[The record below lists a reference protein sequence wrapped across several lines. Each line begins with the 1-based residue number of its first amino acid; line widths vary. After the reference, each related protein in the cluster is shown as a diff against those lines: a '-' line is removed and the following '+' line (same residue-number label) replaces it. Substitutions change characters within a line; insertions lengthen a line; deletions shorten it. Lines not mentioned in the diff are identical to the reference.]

1 MKHTLNIPI
10 LGFAA
15 YSGTGKTTLLEAL
28 IPKLTKAGL
37 RIGMLKHAHHNFD
50 VDQPGKDSHRLRKA
64 GASQMLIS
72 SRNRFALMTETPESE
87 SEFDY
92 LLTRF
97 DEDKLDVVL
106 VEGCKNIAFPKIEL
120 HREEVGKPWLHPN
133 DENIIAIAS
142 DSGELDSELPQM
154 NINDLEAIAQ
164 FVIQYVQEA
173 KAPKSKEKEAA
184 CCDTLSPAFLSVV
197 QGQEKILSLVN
208 TVSETEACKI
218 EDAYGRVLADHVVS
232 PVNVPQYTNSAM
244 DGYAIRGDD
253 VERESYQVVAK
264 VMAGHAYDK
273 PLEVGQA
280 VKIMTGAPT
289 PINGDTVVMREQ
301 ASKDGD
307 TVTFNGA
314 SIKTGQNVRQ
324 AGEDLAIGNDVFTAG
339 TRLASPEMGMI
350 ASLGFGE
357 ANVFRK
363 LKVAVFSTGD
373 EVQAPGTE
381 QKANSIYDSN
391 RFTIMGMLEKLGC
404 EILDFGILEDNEQLM
419 IEALENASAQADVVM
434 TSGGV
439 SVGDADYI
447 KLALDKLGQIDFW
460 RINMRP
466 GRPLAFGQIND
477 KPFFGLPG
485 NPVAVMVS
493 FINFVEPALRKM
505 QGEQG
510 WKPLKVSAIATENL
524 RSRQG
529 RTEFSRGIY
538 ELDETGR
545 LTVRTTGKQGSGILR
560 SMSEA
565 NCLIEISPA
574 VDTVKAGESV
584 TIIPLQAESRPIQNS
599 KVSMSGLFI
608 DYRKIFQ
615 RDSYGSHHSL
625 HLQRPRQRTDVLVPA
640 TPQHSRS
647 SCRSRRYR
655 YH

>member
-28 IPKLTKAGL
+28 LPKLTDAGL

-208 TVSETEACKI
+208 TVAETEACKI

-253 VERESYQVVAK
+253 VERESYQVVAE
-264 VMAGHAYDK
+264 VMAGHAYDQ

-301 ASKDGD
+301 ASQDGD
-307 TVTFNGA
+307 TVTFDGA

-324 AGEDLAIGNDVFTAG
+324 AGEDLAIGSDVFTAG

-404 EILDFGILEDNEQLM
+404 EILDFGILEDDEQLM
-419 IEALENASAQADVVM
+419 IDALENASSQADVVM

-584 TIIPLQAESRPIQNS
+584 TIIPLQGRI
-599 KVSMSGLFI
+599 
-608 DYRKIFQ
+608 
-615 RDSYGSHHSL
+615 
-625 HLQRPRQRTDVLVPA
+625 
-640 TPQHSRS
+640 
-647 SCRSRRYR
+647 
-655 YH
+655 

>member
-28 IPKLTKAGL
+28 LPKLAEAGL

-50 VDQPGKDSHRLRKA
+50 VDKPGKDSYRLRKA
-64 GASQMLIS
+64 GASQMLIA
-72 SRNRFALMTETPESE
+72 SRNRFALMTETPEAE
-87 SEFDY
+87 AEFEY

-120 HREEVGKPWLHPN
+120 HREEVGKPWLYPH

-142 DSGELDSELPQM
+142 DTAELDSELPQM
-154 NINDLEAIAQ
+154 NINDLDAIAQ
-164 FVIQYVQEA
+164 FVLQYVQDA
-173 KAPKSKEKEAA
+173 KAPKSKEKDAA

-208 TVSETEACKI
+208 TVSEIEACKI
-218 EDAYGRVLADHVVS
+218 ENAYGRVLAEDIIS

-244 DGYAIRGDD
+244 DGYAIRSDD
-253 VERESYQVVAK
+253 VDRSSYQIVAE
-264 VMAGHAYDK
+264 VMAGHAYDQ

-289 PINGDTVVMREQ
+289 PRNGDTVVMREQ
-301 ASKDGD
+301 ASQEGD
-307 TVTFNGA
+307 KVTFNGA
-314 SIKTGQNVRQ
+314 HIKAGQNVRQ
-324 AGEDLAIGNDVFTAG
+324 AGEDLAIGSDVFTAG

-466 GRPLAFGQIND
+466 GRPLAFGQINN

-510 WKPLKVSAIATENL
+510 WKPLKVNAIATENL

-538 ELDETGR
+538 ELDDTGR

-574 VDTVKAGESV
+574 IDTVKAGESV
-584 TIIPLQAESRPIQNS
+584 TIIPLQGRI
-599 KVSMSGLFI
+599 
-608 DYRKIFQ
+608 
-615 RDSYGSHHSL
+615 
-625 HLQRPRQRTDVLVPA
+625 
-640 TPQHSRS
+640 
-647 SCRSRRYR
+647 
-655 YH
+655 

>member
-28 IPKLTKAGL
+28 LPKLTEAGL

-50 VDQPGKDSHRLRKA
+50 VDKPGKDSYRLRKA
-64 GASQMLIS
+64 GASQMLIA
-72 SRNRFALMTETPESE
+72 SRNRFALMTETPEAE
-87 SEFDY
+87 AEFEY

-120 HREEVGKPWLHPN
+120 HREEVGKPWLYPH

-142 DSGELDSELPQM
+142 DSAELDSELPQM
-154 NINDLEAIAQ
+154 NINDLDAIAQ
-164 FVIQYVQEA
+164 FVLQYVQDA
-173 KAPKSKEKEAA
+173 KAPKSKEKDAA

-208 TVSETEACKI
+208 TVSEIEACKI
-218 EDAYGRVLADHVVS
+218 ENAYGRVLAEHIIS

-244 DGYAIRGDD
+244 DGYAIRSDD
-253 VERESYQVVAK
+253 IERDSYQVVAE
-264 VMAGHAYDK
+264 VMAGHAYDQ

-289 PINGDTVVMREQ
+289 PLNGDTVVMREQ
-301 ASKDGD
+301 VSQEGD
-307 TVTFNGA
+307 KVTFNGA
-314 SIKTGQNVRQ
+314 NIKAGQNVRQ
-324 AGEDLAIGNDVFTAG
+324 AGEDLAIGSDVFTAG

-447 KLALDKLGQIDFW
+447 KLALNKLGQIDFW

-466 GRPLAFGQIND
+466 GRPLAFGQINN

-510 WKPLKVSAIATENL
+510 WKPLKVNAIATENL

-538 ELDETGR
+538 ELDNTGR

-574 VDTVKAGESV
+574 IDTVKAGESV
-584 TIIPLQAESRPIQNS
+584 TIIPLQGRI
-599 KVSMSGLFI
+599 
-608 DYRKIFQ
+608 
-615 RDSYGSHHSL
+615 
-625 HLQRPRQRTDVLVPA
+625 
-640 TPQHSRS
+640 
-647 SCRSRRYR
+647 
-655 YH
+655 

>member
-28 IPKLTKAGL
+28 LPKLTEAGL

-50 VDQPGKDSHRLRKA
+50 VDKPGKDSYRLRKA
-64 GASQMLIS
+64 GASQMLIA
-72 SRNRFALMTETPESE
+72 SRNRFALMTETPEAE
-87 SEFDY
+87 AEFEF

-97 DEDKLDVVL
+97 DEDMLDVVL

-120 HREEVGKPWLHPN
+120 HREEVGKPWLYPN

-142 DSGELDSELPQM
+142 DTAELDSELPQM
-154 NINDLEAIAQ
+154 NINDLDAIAQ
-164 FVIQYVQEA
+164 FVLQYVQEE
-173 KAPKSKEKEAA
+173 KAPKSQEKDAA

-208 TVSETEACKI
+208 TVSEIEACKI
-218 EDAYGRVLADHVVS
+218 ENAYGRVLAEHIVS

-244 DGYAIRGDD
+244 DGYAIRSDD
-253 VERESYQVVAK
+253 VDRDSYQVVAE
-264 VMAGHAYDK
+264 VMAGHAYDQ

-289 PINGDTVVMREQ
+289 PRNGDTVVMREQ
-301 ASKDGD
+301 ATQEGD
-307 TVTFNGA
+307 KVTFNGA
-314 SIKTGQNVRQ
+314 NIKAGQNVRQ
-324 AGEDLAIGNDVFTAG
+324 AGEDLAIGSDVFTAG
-339 TRLASPEMGMI
+339 TRLASPEMGMV

-466 GRPLAFGQIND
+466 GRPLAFGQINN

-510 WKPLKVSAIATENL
+510 WKPLKVNAIATENL

-529 RTEFSRGIY
+529 RTEFSRGVY
-538 ELDETGR
+538 ELDATGR

-574 VDTVKAGESV
+574 IDTVKAGESV
-584 TIIPLQAESRPIQNS
+584 TIIPLQGRI
-599 KVSMSGLFI
+599 
-608 DYRKIFQ
+608 
-615 RDSYGSHHSL
+615 
-625 HLQRPRQRTDVLVPA
+625 
-640 TPQHSRS
+640 
-647 SCRSRRYR
+647 
-655 YH
+655 

>member
-28 IPKLTKAGL
+28 LPKLTEAGL

-50 VDQPGKDSHRLRKA
+50 VDKPGKDSYRLRKA
-64 GASQMLIS
+64 GASQMLIA
-72 SRNRFALMTETPESE
+72 SRNRFALMTETPEAE
-87 SEFDY
+87 AEFEY

-120 HREEVGKPWLHPN
+120 HREEVGKPWLYPH
-133 DENIIAIAS
+133 DDNIIAIAS
-142 DSGELDSELPQM
+142 DSAELDSELPQM
-154 NINDLEAIAQ
+154 NINDLDAIAQ
-164 FVIQYVQEA
+164 FVLQYVQDA
-173 KAPKSKEKEAA
+173 KAPKPKEKDAA

-208 TVSETEACKI
+208 TVSEIEACKI
-218 EDAYGRVLADHVVS
+218 ENAYGRVLAEHIIS

-244 DGYAIRGDD
+244 DGYAIRSDD
-253 VERESYQVVAK
+253 VDRDSYQVVAE
-264 VMAGHAYDK
+264 VMAGHAYDQ

-289 PINGDTVVMREQ
+289 PRNGDTVVMREQ
-301 ASKDGD
+301 AIQEGD
-307 TVTFNGA
+307 KVTFNGA
-314 SIKTGQNVRQ
+314 NIKAGQNVRQ
-324 AGEDLAIGNDVFTAG
+324 AGEDLAIGSDVFTAG

-466 GRPLAFGQIND
+466 GRPLAFGQINN

-510 WKPLKVSAIATENL
+510 WKPLKVNAIATENL

-538 ELDETGR
+538 ELDDTGR

-574 VDTVKAGESV
+574 IDTVKAGESV
-584 TIIPLQAESRPIQNS
+584 TIIPLQGRI
-599 KVSMSGLFI
+599 
-608 DYRKIFQ
+608 
-615 RDSYGSHHSL
+615 
-625 HLQRPRQRTDVLVPA
+625 
-640 TPQHSRS
+640 
-647 SCRSRRYR
+647 
-655 YH
+655 

>member
-28 IPKLTKAGL
+28 LPKLTEAGL

-50 VDQPGKDSHRLRKA
+50 VDKPGKDSYRLRKA
-64 GASQMLIS
+64 GASQMLIA
-72 SRNRFALMTETPESE
+72 SRNRFALMTETPEAE
-87 SEFDY
+87 AEFEY

-120 HREEVGKPWLHPN
+120 HREEVGKPWLYPH

-142 DSGELDSELPQM
+142 DSAELDSELPQM
-154 NINDLEAIAQ
+154 NINDLDAIAQ
-164 FVIQYVQEA
+164 FVLQYVQDA
-173 KAPKSKEKEAA
+173 KAPKSKEKDAA

-208 TVSETEACKI
+208 TVSKIEACKI
-218 EDAYGRVLADHVVS
+218 ENAYGRVLAEDIIS

-244 DGYAIRGDD
+244 DGYAIRSDD
-253 VERESYQVVAK
+253 VDRSSYQIVAE
-264 VMAGHAYDK
+264 VMAGHAYDQ

-289 PINGDTVVMREQ
+289 PRNGDTVVMREQ
-301 ASKDGD
+301 ASQEGD
-307 TVTFNGA
+307 KVTFNGA
-314 SIKTGQNVRQ
+314 HIKAGQNVRQ
-324 AGEDLAIGNDVFTAG
+324 AGEDLAIGSDVFTAG

-466 GRPLAFGQIND
+466 GRPLAFGQINN

-510 WKPLKVSAIATENL
+510 WKPLKVNAIATENL

-538 ELDETGR
+538 ELDDTGR

-574 VDTVKAGESV
+574 IDTVKAGESV
-584 TIIPLQAESRPIQNS
+584 TIIPLQGRI
-599 KVSMSGLFI
+599 
-608 DYRKIFQ
+608 
-615 RDSYGSHHSL
+615 
-625 HLQRPRQRTDVLVPA
+625 
-640 TPQHSRS
+640 
-647 SCRSRRYR
+647 
-655 YH
+655 

>member
-1 MKHTLNIPI
+1 MNFQLPIPI

-28 IPKLTKAGL
+28 LPKLTEAGL

-50 VDQPGKDSHRLRKA
+50 VDKEGKDSYRLRKA

-72 SRNRFALMTETPESE
+72 SRNRFALMTETPEAE
-87 SEFDY
+87 SEFEY

-97 DEDKLDVVL
+97 DTDKLDVIL

-120 HREEVGKPWLHPN
+120 HREVVGKPWLYPS
-133 DENIIAIAS
+133 DDNIVAIAA
-142 DSGELDSELPQM
+142 DTEVTDSELPQM
-154 NINDLEAIAQ
+154 NINDLDAISA
-164 FVIQYVQEA
+164 FVVDYVNRQANPVET
-173 KAPKSKEKEAA
+173 KPEGA
-184 CCDTLSPAFLSVV
+184 CCDTLSPAFLSVT
-197 QGQEKILSLVN
+197 QGQEKILSMVN
-208 TVSETEACKI
+208 CVEGTEACAMF
-218 EDAYGRVLADHVVS
+218 DASCRVLSDDVIS

-244 DGYAIRGDD
+244 DGYAIRGEDIGLA
-253 VERESYQVVAK
+253 EYQVVGE
-264 VMAGHAYDK
+264 VMAGYAHNA
-273 PLEVGQA
+273 PLLAGQA

-289 PINGDTVVMREQ
+289 PVGADTVIMREQ
-301 ASKDGD
+301 SSQQGD
-307 TVTFNGA
+307 IVKFNA
-314 SIKTGQNVRQ
+314 DIKVGQNVRQ
-324 AGEDLAIGNDVFTAG
+324 AGEDLAMGAAVFSQG
-339 TRLASPEMGMI
+339 QRLASPEMGML

-357 ANVFRK
+357 CTVFRT

-381 QKANSIYDSN
+381 QKENSIYDSN
-391 RFTIMGMLEKLGC
+391 RFTIIGMLKALGC
-404 EILDFGILEDNEQLM
+404 EILDYGIIGDNEDLM
-419 IEALENASAQADVVM
+419 IQALEEASQNADVVM

-466 GRPLAFGQIND
+466 GRPLAFGQINN

-505 QGEQG
+505 QGEVDWQ
-510 WKPLKVSAIATENL
+510 PLKVNAVATENL

-529 RTEFSRGIY
+529 RTEFSRGVY
-538 ELDETGR
+538 ELDSRGQ

-574 VDTVKAGESV
+574 VDTVKVGESV
-584 TIIPLQAESRPIQNS
+584 TIIPLQGRI
-599 KVSMSGLFI
+599 
-608 DYRKIFQ
+608 
-615 RDSYGSHHSL
+615 
-625 HLQRPRQRTDVLVPA
+625 
-640 TPQHSRS
+640 
-647 SCRSRRYR
+647 
-655 YH
+655 

>member
-28 IPKLTKAGL
+28 LPKLTEAGL

-50 VDQPGKDSHRLRKA
+50 VDKPGKDSYRLRKA
-64 GASQMLIS
+64 GASQMLIA
-72 SRNRFALMTETPESE
+72 SRNRFALMTETPEAE
-87 SEFDY
+87 AEFEY

-97 DEDKLDVVL
+97 DEDMLDVVL

-120 HREEVGKPWLHPN
+120 HREEVGKPWLYPN

-142 DSGELDSELPQM
+142 DGGELDSELPQM

-173 KAPKSKEKEAA
+173 KAPKNKEKEAA

-208 TVSETEACKI
+208 AVSEIEACRI
-218 EDAYGRVLADHVVS
+218 ENAYGRVLAEHIVS

-244 DGYAIRGDD
+244 DGYAIRSDD
-253 VERESYQVVAK
+253 VDRDSYQVVAE
-264 VMAGHAYDK
+264 VMAGHAYDQ

-289 PINGDTVVMREQ
+289 PRNGDTVVMREQ
-301 ASKDGD
+301 AIQEGD
-307 TVTFNGA
+307 RVTFNGA
-314 SIKTGQNVRQ
+314 NIKAGQNVRQ
-324 AGEDLAIGNDVFTAG
+324 AGEDLAIGSDVFTAG

-466 GRPLAFGQIND
+466 GRPLAFGQINN

-510 WKPLKVSAIATENL
+510 WKPLKVNAIATENL

-538 ELDETGR
+538 ELDNTGR

-574 VDTVKAGESV
+574 IDTVKAGESV
-584 TIIPLQAESRPIQNS
+584 TIIPLQGRI
-599 KVSMSGLFI
+599 
-608 DYRKIFQ
+608 
-615 RDSYGSHHSL
+615 
-625 HLQRPRQRTDVLVPA
+625 
-640 TPQHSRS
+640 
-647 SCRSRRYR
+647 
-655 YH
+655 

>member
-10 LGFAA
+10 IGFAA

-28 IPKLTKAGL
+28 LPKLTEAGL

-50 VDQPGKDSHRLRKA
+50 VDKPGKDSYRLRKA
-64 GASQMLIS
+64 GASQMLIA
-72 SRNRFALMTETPESE
+72 SRNRFALMTETPEAE
-87 SEFDY
+87 AEFEY

-120 HREEVGKPWLHPN
+120 HREEVGKPWLYPH

-142 DSGELDSELPQM
+142 DTAELDSELPQM
-154 NINDLEAIAQ
+154 NINDLDAIAQ
-164 FVIQYVQEA
+164 FVLQYVQEA
-173 KAPKSKEKEAA
+173 KAPKSKEKDAA

-208 TVSETEACKI
+208 TVSEIEACKI
-218 EDAYGRVLADHVVS
+218 ENAYGRVLAEDIIS

-244 DGYAIRGDD
+244 DGYAIRSDD
-253 VERESYQVVAK
+253 VDRDSYQVVAE
-264 VMAGHAYDK
+264 VMAGHAYDQ

-289 PINGDTVVMREQ
+289 PLNGDTVVMREQ
-301 ASKDGD
+301 ASQEGD
-307 TVTFNGA
+307 KVTFNGA
-314 SIKTGQNVRQ
+314 HIKAGQNVRQ
-324 AGEDLAIGNDVFTAG
+324 AGEDLAIGSDVFTAG

-419 IEALENASAQADVVM
+419 IEALENVSAQADVVM

-466 GRPLAFGQIND
+466 GRPLAFGQVNN

-510 WKPLKVSAIATENL
+510 WKPLKVNAIATENL

-538 ELDETGR
+538 ELDDTGR
-545 LTVRTTGKQGSGILR
+545 LAVRTTGKQGSGILR

-574 VDTVKAGESV
+574 IDTVKAGESV
-584 TIIPLQAESRPIQNS
+584 TIIPLQGRI
-599 KVSMSGLFI
+599 
-608 DYRKIFQ
+608 
-615 RDSYGSHHSL
+615 
-625 HLQRPRQRTDVLVPA
+625 
-640 TPQHSRS
+640 
-647 SCRSRRYR
+647 
-655 YH
+655 

>member
-28 IPKLTKAGL
+28 LPKLTEAGL

-50 VDQPGKDSHRLRKA
+50 VDKPGKDSYRLRKA
-64 GASQMLIS
+64 GASQMLIA
-72 SRNRFALMTETPESE
+72 SRNRFALMTETPEAE
-87 SEFDY
+87 AEFEY

-120 HREEVGKPWLHPN
+120 HREEVGKPWLYPH
-133 DENIIAIAS
+133 DDNIIAIAS
-142 DSGELDSELPQM
+142 DSAELDSELPQM
-154 NINDLEAIAQ
+154 NINDLDAIAQ
-164 FVIQYVQEA
+164 FVLQYVQDA
-173 KAPKSKEKEAA
+173 KAPKSKEKDAA

-208 TVSETEACKI
+208 TVSEIEACKI
-218 EDAYGRVLADHVVS
+218 ENAYGRVLAEDIIS

-244 DGYAIRGDD
+244 DGYAIRSDD
-253 VERESYQVVAK
+253 VDRDSYQVVAE
-264 VMAGHAYDK
+264 VMAGHAYDQ
-273 PLEVGQA
+273 PLQVGQA

-289 PINGDTVVMREQ
+289 PLNGDTVVMREQ
-301 ASKDGD
+301 ASQEGD
-307 TVTFNGA
+307 KVTFNGA
-314 SIKTGQNVRQ
+314 HIKAGQNVRQ
-324 AGEDLAIGNDVFTAG
+324 AGEDLAIGSDVFTAG

-466 GRPLAFGQIND
+466 GRPLAFGQINN

-510 WKPLKVSAIATENL
+510 WKPLKVNAIATENL

-538 ELDETGR
+538 ELDDTGR

-574 VDTVKAGESV
+574 IDTVKAGESV
-584 TIIPLQAESRPIQNS
+584 TIIPLQGRI
-599 KVSMSGLFI
+599 
-608 DYRKIFQ
+608 
-615 RDSYGSHHSL
+615 
-625 HLQRPRQRTDVLVPA
+625 
-640 TPQHSRS
+640 
-647 SCRSRRYR
+647 
-655 YH
+655 

>member
-28 IPKLTKAGL
+28 LPKLTEAGL

-142 DSGELDSELPQM
+142 DSGELDSDLPQM

-164 FVIQYVQEA
+164 FVIHYVQEA

-208 TVSETEACKI
+208 TVAETEACKI

-253 VERESYQVVAK
+253 IERDSYQVVAE
-264 VMAGHAYDK
+264 VMAGHAYDQ

-301 ASKDGD
+301 ASQDGD

-314 SIKTGQNVRQ
+314 SIKTSQNVRQ
-324 AGEDLAIGNDVFTAG
+324 AGEDLAIGSDVFTAG

-574 VDTVKAGESV
+574 VDTVKTGESV
-584 TIIPLQAESRPIQNS
+584 TIIPLQGRI
-599 KVSMSGLFI
+599 
-608 DYRKIFQ
+608 
-615 RDSYGSHHSL
+615 
-625 HLQRPRQRTDVLVPA
+625 
-640 TPQHSRS
+640 
-647 SCRSRRYR
+647 
-655 YH
+655 

>member
-28 IPKLTKAGL
+28 LPKLTEAGL

-50 VDQPGKDSHRLRKA
+50 VDKPGKDSYRLRKA
-64 GASQMLIS
+64 GASQMLIA
-72 SRNRFALMTETPESE
+72 SRNRFALMTETPEAE
-87 SEFDY
+87 AEFEY

-120 HREEVGKPWLHPN
+120 HREEVGKPWLYPH
-133 DENIIAIAS
+133 DDNIIAIAS
-142 DSGELDSELPQM
+142 DTAELDSELPQM
-154 NINDLEAIAQ
+154 NINDLDAIAQ
-164 FVIQYVQEA
+164 FVLQYVQDA
-173 KAPKSKEKEAA
+173 KAPKSKEKDAA

-208 TVSETEACKI
+208 TVSEIEACKI
-218 EDAYGRVLADHVVS
+218 ENAYGRVLAEHIIS

-244 DGYAIRGDD
+244 DGYAIRSDEVD
-253 VERESYQVVAK
+253 RDSYQVVAE
-264 VMAGHAYDK
+264 VMAGHAYDQ

-289 PINGDTVVMREQ
+289 PLNGDTVVMREQ
-301 ASKDGD
+301 ASQEGD
-307 TVTFNGA
+307 KVTFNG
-314 SIKTGQNVRQ
+314 SNIKAGQNVRQ
-324 AGEDLAIGNDVFTAG
+324 AGEDLTIGSDVFTAG

-466 GRPLAFGQIND
+466 GRPLAFGQINN

-510 WKPLKVSAIATENL
+510 WKPLKVNAIATENL

-538 ELDETGR
+538 ELDNTGR

-574 VDTVKAGESV
+574 IDTVKAGESV
-584 TIIPLQAESRPIQNS
+584 TIIPLQGRI
-599 KVSMSGLFI
+599 
-608 DYRKIFQ
+608 
-615 RDSYGSHHSL
+615 
-625 HLQRPRQRTDVLVPA
+625 
-640 TPQHSRS
+640 
-647 SCRSRRYR
+647 
-655 YH
+655 

>member
-28 IPKLTKAGL
+28 LPKLTEAGL

-50 VDQPGKDSHRLRKA
+50 VDKPGKDSYRLRKA
-64 GASQMLIS
+64 GASQMLIA
-72 SRNRFALMTETPESE
+72 SRNRFALMTETPEAE
-87 SEFDY
+87 AEFEY

-120 HREEVGKPWLHPN
+120 HREEVGKPWLYPH
-133 DENIIAIAS
+133 DDNIIAIAS
-142 DSGELDSELPQM
+142 DTAELDSELPQM
-154 NINDLEAIAQ
+154 NINDLDAIAQ
-164 FVIQYVQEA
+164 FVLQYVQDA
-173 KAPKSKEKEAA
+173 KAPKSKEKDAA

-208 TVSETEACKI
+208 TVSGIEACKI
-218 EDAYGRVLADHVVS
+218 ENAYGRVLAEHIIS

-244 DGYAIRGDD
+244 DGYAIRSDD
-253 VERESYQVVAK
+253 VDRDSYQVVAE
-264 VMAGHAYDK
+264 VMAGHAYDQ

-289 PINGDTVVMREQ
+289 PRNGDTVVMREQ
-301 ASKDGD
+301 ASQEGD
-307 TVTFNGA
+307 KVTFDGA
-314 SIKTGQNVRQ
+314 NIKAGQNVRQ
-324 AGEDLAIGNDVFTAG
+324 AGEDLAIGSDVFTAG

-373 EVQAPGTE
+373 EVQTPGTE

-466 GRPLAFGQIND
+466 GRPLAFGQINN

-510 WKPLKVSAIATENL
+510 WKPLKVNAIATENL

-538 ELDETGR
+538 ELDDTGR

-574 VDTVKAGESV
+574 IDTVKAGESV
-584 TIIPLQAESRPIQNS
+584 TIIPLQGRI
-599 KVSMSGLFI
+599 
-608 DYRKIFQ
+608 
-615 RDSYGSHHSL
+615 
-625 HLQRPRQRTDVLVPA
+625 
-640 TPQHSRS
+640 
-647 SCRSRRYR
+647 
-655 YH
+655 

>member
-28 IPKLTKAGL
+28 LPKLTEAGL

-50 VDQPGKDSHRLRKA
+50 VDKPGKDSYRLRKA
-64 GASQMLIS
+64 GASQMLIA
-72 SRNRFALMTETPESE
+72 SRNRFALMTETPEAE
-87 SEFDY
+87 AEFEY

-120 HREEVGKPWLHPN
+120 HREEVGKPWLYPH
-133 DENIIAIAS
+133 DDNIIAIAS
-142 DSGELDSELPQM
+142 DSAELDSELPQM
-154 NINDLEAIAQ
+154 NINDLDAIAQ
-164 FVIQYVQEA
+164 FVLQYVQDA
-173 KAPKSKEKEAA
+173 KAPKSKEKDAA

-208 TVSETEACKI
+208 TVSEIEACKI
-218 EDAYGRVLADHVVS
+218 ENAYGRVLAEHIIS

-244 DGYAIRGDD
+244 DGYAIRSDD
-253 VERESYQVVAK
+253 VDRDSYQVIAE
-264 VMAGHAYDK
+264 VMAGHAYDQ

-289 PINGDTVVMREQ
+289 PRNGDTVVMREQ
-301 ASKDGD
+301 ASQEGD
-307 TVTFNGA
+307 RVTFNGA
-314 SIKTGQNVRQ
+314 NIKAGQNVRQ
-324 AGEDLAIGNDVFTAG
+324 AGEDLAIGSDVFTAG

-466 GRPLAFGQIND
+466 GRPLAFGQINN

-510 WKPLKVSAIATENL
+510 WKPLKVNAIATENL

-538 ELDETGR
+538 ELDDTGR
-545 LTVRTTGKQGSGILR
+545 LAVRTTGKQGSGILR

-574 VDTVKAGESV
+574 IDTVKAGESV
-584 TIIPLQAESRPIQNS
+584 TIIPLQGRI
-599 KVSMSGLFI
+599 
-608 DYRKIFQ
+608 
-615 RDSYGSHHSL
+615 
-625 HLQRPRQRTDVLVPA
+625 
-640 TPQHSRS
+640 
-647 SCRSRRYR
+647 
-655 YH
+655 

>member
-28 IPKLTKAGL
+28 LPKLTEAGL

-50 VDQPGKDSHRLRKA
+50 VDKPGKDSYRLRKA
-64 GASQMLIS
+64 GASQMLIA
-72 SRNRFALMTETPESE
+72 SRNRFALMTETPEAE
-87 SEFDY
+87 AEFEY

-120 HREEVGKPWLHPN
+120 HREEVGKPWLYPH
-133 DENIIAIAS
+133 DDNIIAIAS
-142 DSGELDSELPQM
+142 DSAELDSELPQM
-154 NINDLEAIAQ
+154 NINDLDAIAQ
-164 FVIQYVQEA
+164 FVLQYVQDA
-173 KAPKSKEKEAA
+173 KAPKSKEKDAA

-208 TVSETEACKI
+208 TVSEIEACKI
-218 EDAYGRVLADHVVS
+218 ENAYGRVLVEDIIS

-244 DGYAIRGDD
+244 DGYAIRSDD
-253 VERESYQVVAK
+253 VDRDSYQVVAE
-264 VMAGHAYDK
+264 VMAGHAYDQ
-273 PLEVGQA
+273 PLQVGQA

-289 PINGDTVVMREQ
+289 PLNGDTVVMREQ
-301 ASKDGD
+301 ASQEGD
-307 TVTFNGA
+307 KVTFNGA
-314 SIKTGQNVRQ
+314 HIKAGQNVRQ
-324 AGEDLAIGNDVFTAG
+324 AGEDLAIGSDVFTAG

-466 GRPLAFGQIND
+466 GRPLAFGQINN

-510 WKPLKVSAIATENL
+510 WKPLKVNAIATENL

-538 ELDETGR
+538 ELDDTGR

-574 VDTVKAGESV
+574 IDTVKAGESV
-584 TIIPLQAESRPIQNS
+584 TIIPLQGRI
-599 KVSMSGLFI
+599 
-608 DYRKIFQ
+608 
-615 RDSYGSHHSL
+615 
-625 HLQRPRQRTDVLVPA
+625 
-640 TPQHSRS
+640 
-647 SCRSRRYR
+647 
-655 YH
+655 

>member
-28 IPKLTKAGL
+28 LPRLTEAGL

-50 VDQPGKDSHRLRKA
+50 VDKPGKDSYRLRKA
-64 GASQMLIS
+64 GASQMLIA
-72 SRNRFALMTETPESE
+72 SRNRFALMIETPEAE
-87 SEFDY
+87 AEFEY

-97 DEDKLDVVL
+97 DEDMLDVVL

-120 HREEVGKPWLHPN
+120 HREEVGKPWLYPH

-142 DSGELDSELPQM
+142 DSAELDSELPQM
-154 NINDLEAIAQ
+154 NINDLDAIAQ
-164 FVIQYVQEA
+164 FVLQYVQDA
-173 KAPKSKEKEAA
+173 KAPKSKEKDAA

-208 TVSETEACKI
+208 TVSEIEACKI
-218 EDAYGRVLADHVVS
+218 ENAYGRVLAEHIIS

-244 DGYAIRGDD
+244 DGYAIRSDD
-253 VERESYQVVAK
+253 IDRDSYQVVAE
-264 VMAGHAYDK
+264 VMAGHAYDQ

-289 PINGDTVVMREQ
+289 PLNGDTVVMREQ
-301 ASKDGD
+301 ASQEGD
-307 TVTFNGA
+307 KVTFNGA
-314 SIKTGQNVRQ
+314 NIKAGQNVRQ
-324 AGEDLAIGNDVFTAG
+324 AGEDLAIGSDVFTAG

-466 GRPLAFGQIND
+466 GRPLAFGQINN

-493 FINFVEPALRKM
+493 FINFVEPAIRKM

-510 WKPLKVSAIATENL
+510 WKPLKVNAIANESL

-574 VDTVKAGESV
+574 IDTVKAGESV
-584 TIIPLQAESRPIQNS
+584 TIIPLQGRI
-599 KVSMSGLFI
+599 
-608 DYRKIFQ
+608 
-615 RDSYGSHHSL
+615 
-625 HLQRPRQRTDVLVPA
+625 
-640 TPQHSRS
+640 
-647 SCRSRRYR
+647 
-655 YH
+655 

>member
-28 IPKLTKAGL
+28 LPKLTEAGL

-50 VDQPGKDSHRLRKA
+50 VDKPGKDSYRLRKA
-64 GASQMLIS
+64 GASQMLIA
-72 SRNRFALMTETPESE
+72 SRNRFALMTETPEAE
-87 SEFDY
+87 AEFEY

-120 HREEVGKPWLHPN
+120 HREEVGKPWLYPH

-142 DSGELDSELPQM
+142 DTAELDSELPQM
-154 NINDLEAIAQ
+154 NINDLDAIAQ
-164 FVIQYVQEA
+164 FVLQYVQEA
-173 KAPKSKEKEAA
+173 KAPKSKEKDAA

-208 TVSETEACKI
+208 TVSEIEACKI
-218 EDAYGRVLADHVVS
+218 ENAYGRVLAEHIIS

-244 DGYAIRGDD
+244 DGYAIRSDD
-253 VERESYQVVAK
+253 VDRDSYQVVAE
-264 VMAGHAYDK
+264 VMAGHAYDQ
-273 PLEVGQA
+273 PLQVGQA

-289 PINGDTVVMREQ
+289 PLNGDTVVMREQ
-301 ASKDGD
+301 ASQEGD
-307 TVTFNGA
+307 KVTFNGA
-314 SIKTGQNVRQ
+314 HIKAGQNVRQ
-324 AGEDLAIGNDVFTAG
+324 AGEDLTIGSDVFTAG

-466 GRPLAFGQIND
+466 GRPLAFGQINN

-510 WKPLKVSAIATENL
+510 WKHLKVNAIATENL

-529 RTEFSRGIY
+529 RTEFSRGVY
-538 ELDETGR
+538 ELDDTGR

-574 VDTVKAGESV
+574 IDTVKAGESV
-584 TIIPLQAESRPIQNS
+584 TIIPLQGRI
-599 KVSMSGLFI
+599 
-608 DYRKIFQ
+608 
-615 RDSYGSHHSL
+615 
-625 HLQRPRQRTDVLVPA
+625 
-640 TPQHSRS
+640 
-647 SCRSRRYR
+647 
-655 YH
+655 

>member
-28 IPKLTKAGL
+28 LPKLTEAGL

-50 VDQPGKDSHRLRKA
+50 VDKPGKDSYRLRKA
-64 GASQMLIS
+64 GASQMLIA
-72 SRNRFALMTETPESE
+72 SRNRFALMTETPEAE
-87 SEFDY
+87 AEFEY

-97 DEDKLDVVL
+97 DEDNLDVVL

-120 HREEVGKPWLHPN
+120 HREEVGKPWLYPH

-142 DSGELDSELPQM
+142 DSAELDSELPQM
-154 NINDLEAIAQ
+154 NINDLDAIAQ
-164 FVIQYVQEA
+164 FVLQYVQDA
-173 KAPKSKEKEAA
+173 KAPKSKEKDAA

-197 QGQEKILSLVN
+197 QGQEKILSLMN
-208 TVSETEACKI
+208 TVSEIEACKI
-218 EDAYGRVLADHVVS
+218 ENAYGRVLAEDIIS

-244 DGYAIRGDD
+244 DGYAIRSDD
-253 VERESYQVVAK
+253 VDRDSYQVVAE
-264 VMAGHAYDK
+264 VMAGHAYDQ

-289 PINGDTVVMREQ
+289 PLNGDTVVMREQ
-301 ASKDGD
+301 ASQEGD
-307 TVTFNGA
+307 KVTFNGA
-314 SIKTGQNVRQ
+314 NIKAGQNVRQ
-324 AGEDLAIGNDVFTAG
+324 AGEDLAIGSDVFTAG

-466 GRPLAFGQIND
+466 GRPLAFGQINN

-510 WKPLKVSAIATENL
+510 WKPLKVNAIAIENL

-538 ELDETGR
+538 ELDNTGR

-574 VDTVKAGESV
+574 IDTVKAGESV
-584 TIIPLQAESRPIQNS
+584 TIIPLQGRI
-599 KVSMSGLFI
+599 
-608 DYRKIFQ
+608 
-615 RDSYGSHHSL
+615 
-625 HLQRPRQRTDVLVPA
+625 
-640 TPQHSRS
+640 
-647 SCRSRRYR
+647 
-655 YH
+655 

>member
-28 IPKLTKAGL
+28 LPKLTEAGL

-50 VDQPGKDSHRLRKA
+50 VDKPGKDSYRLRKA
-64 GASQMLIS
+64 GASQMLIA
-72 SRNRFALMTETPESE
+72 SRNRFALMTETPEAE
-87 SEFDY
+87 AEFEY

-120 HREEVGKPWLHPN
+120 HREEVGKPWLYPH

-142 DSGELDSELPQM
+142 DSAELDSELPQM
-154 NINDLEAIAQ
+154 NINDLDAIAQ
-164 FVIQYVQEA
+164 FVLQYVQDA
-173 KAPKSKEKEAA
+173 KAPKYKEKDAA

-208 TVSETEACKI
+208 TVSKIEACKI
-218 EDAYGRVLADHVVS
+218 ENAYGRVLAEHIIS

-244 DGYAIRGDD
+244 DGYAIRSDD
-253 VERESYQVVAK
+253 VDRDSYQVVAE
-264 VMAGHAYDK
+264 VMAGHAYDQ

-289 PINGDTVVMREQ
+289 PRNGDTVVMREQ
-301 ASKDGD
+301 ASQEGD
-307 TVTFNGA
+307 KVTFNG
-314 SIKTGQNVRQ
+314 SNIKAGQNVRQ
-324 AGEDLAIGNDVFTAG
+324 AGEDLAIGSDVFTAG

-466 GRPLAFGQIND
+466 GRPLAFGQINN

-510 WKPLKVSAIATENL
+510 WKPLKVNAIATENL

-538 ELDETGR
+538 ELDDTGR

-574 VDTVKAGESV
+574 IDTVKAGESV
-584 TIIPLQAESRPIQNS
+584 TIIPLQGRI
-599 KVSMSGLFI
+599 
-608 DYRKIFQ
+608 
-615 RDSYGSHHSL
+615 
-625 HLQRPRQRTDVLVPA
+625 
-640 TPQHSRS
+640 
-647 SCRSRRYR
+647 
-655 YH
+655 

>member
-1 MKHTLNIPI
+1 MKHTLNIPT

-28 IPKLTKAGL
+28 LPKLTEAGL

-50 VDQPGKDSHRLRKA
+50 VDKPGKDSYRLRKA
-64 GASQMLIS
+64 GASQMLIA
-72 SRNRFALMTETPESE
+72 SRNRFALMTETPEAE
-87 SEFDY
+87 AEFEY

-120 HREEVGKPWLHPN
+120 HREEVGKPWLYPH
-133 DENIIAIAS
+133 DDNIIAIAS
-142 DSGELDSELPQM
+142 DTAELDSELPQM
-154 NINDLEAIAQ
+154 NINDLDAIAQ
-164 FVIQYVQEA
+164 FVLQYVQDA
-173 KAPKSKEKEAA
+173 KAPKSKEKDAA

-197 QGQEKILSLVN
+197 QGQEKVLSLVN
-208 TVSETEACKI
+208 TVSEIEACKI
-218 EDAYGRVLADHVVS
+218 ENAYGRVLAEHIIS

-244 DGYAIRGDD
+244 DGYAIRSDD
-253 VERESYQVVAK
+253 VDRDSYQVVAE
-264 VMAGHAYDK
+264 VMAGHAYDQ

-289 PINGDTVVMREQ
+289 PRNGDTVVMREQ
-301 ASKDGD
+301 ASQEGD
-307 TVTFNGA
+307 KVTFNG
-314 SIKTGQNVRQ
+314 SNIKAGQNVRQ
-324 AGEDLAIGNDVFTAG
+324 AGEDLAIGSDVFTAG

-466 GRPLAFGQIND
+466 GRPLAFGQINN

-510 WKPLKVSAIATENL
+510 WKPLKVNAIATENL

-538 ELDETGR
+538 ELDNTGR

-574 VDTVKAGESV
+574 IDTVKAGESV
-584 TIIPLQAESRPIQNS
+584 TIIPLQGRI
-599 KVSMSGLFI
+599 
-608 DYRKIFQ
+608 
-615 RDSYGSHHSL
+615 
-625 HLQRPRQRTDVLVPA
+625 
-640 TPQHSRS
+640 
-647 SCRSRRYR
+647 
-655 YH
+655 

>member
-28 IPKLTKAGL
+28 LPKLTEAGL

-50 VDQPGKDSHRLRKA
+50 VDKPGKDSYRLRKA
-64 GASQMLIS
+64 GASQMLIA
-72 SRNRFALMTETPESE
+72 SRNRFALMTETPEAE
-87 SEFDY
+87 AEFEY

-97 DEDKLDVVL
+97 DEDMLDVVL

-120 HREEVGKPWLHPN
+120 HREEVGKPWLYPN

-142 DSGELDSELPQM
+142 DGGELDSELPQM

-173 KAPKSKEKEAA
+173 NAPKNKEKEAA

-208 TVSETEACKI
+208 TVSEIEACKI
-218 EDAYGRVLADHVVS
+218 ENAYGRVLAEHIVS

-244 DGYAIRGDD
+244 DGYAIRSDGVDRD
-253 VERESYQVVAK
+253 SYQVVAE
-264 VMAGHAYDK
+264 VMAGHAYEQ

-289 PINGDTVVMREQ
+289 PRNGDTVVMREQ
-301 ASKDGD
+301 AIQEGD
-307 TVTFNGA
+307 KVTFNGA
-314 SIKTGQNVRQ
+314 NIKAGQNVRQ
-324 AGEDLAIGNDVFTAG
+324 AGEDLAIGSDVFTAG

-466 GRPLAFGQIND
+466 GRPLAFGQINN

-510 WKPLKVSAIATENL
+510 WKPLKVNAIATENL

-529 RTEFSRGIY
+529 RTEFSRGVY
-538 ELDETGR
+538 ELDATGR

-574 VDTVKAGESV
+574 IDTVKAGESV
-584 TIIPLQAESRPIQNS
+584 TIIPLQGRI
-599 KVSMSGLFI
+599 
-608 DYRKIFQ
+608 
-615 RDSYGSHHSL
+615 
-625 HLQRPRQRTDVLVPA
+625 
-640 TPQHSRS
+640 
-647 SCRSRRYR
+647 
-655 YH
+655 

>member
-1 MKHTLNIPI
+1 MKYTLNIPI

-28 IPKLTKAGL
+28 LPKLTEAGL

-50 VDQPGKDSHRLRKA
+50 VDKPGKDSYRLRKA
-64 GASQMLIS
+64 GASQMLIA
-72 SRNRFALMTETPESE
+72 SRNRFALMTETPEAE
-87 SEFDY
+87 AEFEY

-120 HREEVGKPWLHPN
+120 HREEVGEPWLYPH

-142 DSGELDSELPQM
+142 DGGELDSELPQM

-173 KAPKSKEKEAA
+173 KAPKNKEKDAA

-208 TVSETEACKI
+208 TVSEIEACRI
-218 EDAYGRVLADHVVS
+218 ENAYGRVLAEHIVS

-244 DGYAIRGDD
+244 DGYAIRSDD
-253 VERESYQVVAK
+253 VERDSYQVIAE
-264 VMAGHAYDK
+264 VMAGHAYDQ
-273 PLEVGQA
+273 PLKVGQA

-289 PINGDTVVMREQ
+289 PRNGDTVVMREQ
-301 ASKDGD
+301 ATQKGD
-307 TVTFNGA
+307 RVTFNGA
-314 SIKTGQNVRQ
+314 HIKAGQNVRQ
-324 AGEDLAIGNDVFTAG
+324 AGEDLAIGSDVFTAG

-466 GRPLAFGQIND
+466 GRPLAFGQINN

-510 WKPLKVSAIATENL
+510 WKPLKVNAIATENL

-529 RTEFSRGIY
+529 RTEFSRGVY

-574 VDTVKAGESV
+574 IDTVKAGESV
-584 TIIPLQAESRPIQNS
+584 TIIPLQGRI
-599 KVSMSGLFI
+599 
-608 DYRKIFQ
+608 
-615 RDSYGSHHSL
+615 
-625 HLQRPRQRTDVLVPA
+625 
-640 TPQHSRS
+640 
-647 SCRSRRYR
+647 
-655 YH
+655 

>member
-15 YSGTGKTTLLEAL
+15 YSSTGKTTLLEAL
-28 IPKLTKAGL
+28 LPKLTEAGL

-50 VDQPGKDSHRLRKA
+50 VDKPGKDSYRLRKA
-64 GASQMLIS
+64 GASQMLIA
-72 SRNRFALMTETPESE
+72 SRNRFALMTETPEAE
-87 SEFDY
+87 AEFEY

-120 HREEVGKPWLHPN
+120 HREEVGKPWLYPH

-142 DSGELDSELPQM
+142 DSAELDSELPQM
-154 NINDLEAIAQ
+154 NINDLDAIAQ
-164 FVIQYVQEA
+164 FVLQYVQDA
-173 KAPKSKEKEAA
+173 KAPKSKEKDAA

-208 TVSETEACKI
+208 TVSEIEACKI
-218 EDAYGRVLADHVVS
+218 ENAYGRVLAEHIIS

-244 DGYAIRGDD
+244 DGYAIRSDD
-253 VERESYQVVAK
+253 VDRDSYQVVAE
-264 VMAGHAYDK
+264 VMAGHAYDQ

-289 PINGDTVVMREQ
+289 PRNGDTVVMREQ
-301 ASKDGD
+301 ASQEGD
-307 TVTFNGA
+307 KVTFNGA
-314 SIKTGQNVRQ
+314 NIKAGQNVRQ
-324 AGEDLAIGNDVFTAG
+324 AGEDLAIGSDVFTAG

-466 GRPLAFGQIND
+466 GRPLAFGQINN

-510 WKPLKVSAIATENL
+510 WKPLKVNAIATENL

-538 ELDETGR
+538 ELDDTGR

-574 VDTVKAGESV
+574 IDTVKAGESV
-584 TIIPLQAESRPIQNS
+584 TIIPLQGRI
-599 KVSMSGLFI
+599 
-608 DYRKIFQ
+608 
-615 RDSYGSHHSL
+615 
-625 HLQRPRQRTDVLVPA
+625 
-640 TPQHSRS
+640 
-647 SCRSRRYR
+647 
-655 YH
+655 

>member
-28 IPKLTKAGL
+28 LPKLTEAGL

-50 VDQPGKDSHRLRKA
+50 VDKPGKDSYRLRKA
-64 GASQMLIS
+64 GASQMLIA
-72 SRNRFALMTETPESE
+72 SRNRFALMTETPEAE
-87 SEFDY
+87 AEFEY

-120 HREEVGKPWLHPN
+120 HREEVGKPWLYPH

-142 DSGELDSELPQM
+142 DSAELDSELPQM
-154 NINDLEAIAQ
+154 NINDLDAIAQ
-164 FVIQYVQEA
+164 FVLQYVQDA
-173 KAPKSKEKEAA
+173 KAPKSKEKDAA

-208 TVSETEACKI
+208 TVSEIEACKI
-218 EDAYGRVLADHVVS
+218 ENSYGRVLAEHIVS

-244 DGYAIRGDD
+244 DGYAIRSDD
-253 VERESYQVVAK
+253 VDRDSYQVVAE
-264 VMAGHAYDK
+264 VMAGHAYDQ

-289 PINGDTVVMREQ
+289 PRNGDTVVMREQ
-301 ASKDGD
+301 ASQEGD
-307 TVTFNGA
+307 KVTFNGA
-314 SIKTGQNVRQ
+314 NIKAGQNVRQ
-324 AGEDLAIGNDVFTAG
+324 AGEDLAIGSDVFTAG

-466 GRPLAFGQIND
+466 GRPLAFGQINN

-510 WKPLKVSAIATENL
+510 WKPLKVNAIATENL

-538 ELDETGR
+538 ELDDTGR

-574 VDTVKAGESV
+574 IDTVKAGESV
-584 TIIPLQAESRPIQNS
+584 TIIPLQGRI
-599 KVSMSGLFI
+599 
-608 DYRKIFQ
+608 
-615 RDSYGSHHSL
+615 
-625 HLQRPRQRTDVLVPA
+625 
-640 TPQHSRS
+640 
-647 SCRSRRYR
+647 
-655 YH
+655 

>member
-15 YSGTGKTTLLEAL
+15 YSGTGKTTVLEAL
-28 IPKLTKAGL
+28 LPKLTEAGL

-50 VDQPGKDSHRLRKA
+50 VDKPGKDSYRLRKA
-64 GASQMLIS
+64 GASQMLIA
-72 SRNRFALMTETPESE
+72 SRNRFALMTETPEAE
-87 SEFDY
+87 AEFEY

-97 DEDKLDVVL
+97 DEDMLDVVL

-120 HREEVGKPWLHPN
+120 HREEVGKPWLYPN

-142 DSGELDSELPQM
+142 DGGELDSELPQM

-173 KAPKSKEKEAA
+173 NAPKNKEKEAA

-208 TVSETEACKI
+208 TVSEIEACKI
-218 EDAYGRVLADHVVS
+218 ENAYGRVLAEHIVS

-244 DGYAIRGDD
+244 DGYAIRSDD
-253 VERESYQVVAK
+253 VDRDSYQVVAE
-264 VMAGHAYDK
+264 VMAGHAYEQ

-289 PINGDTVVMREQ
+289 PRNGDTVVMREQ
-301 ASKDGD
+301 AIQEGD
-307 TVTFNGA
+307 RVTFNGA
-314 SIKTGQNVRQ
+314 NIKAGQNVRQ
-324 AGEDLAIGNDVFTAG
+324 AGEDLAIGSDVFTAG

-466 GRPLAFGQIND
+466 GRPLAFGQINN

-510 WKPLKVSAIATENL
+510 WKPLKVNAIATENL

-538 ELDETGR
+538 ELDNTGR

-574 VDTVKAGESV
+574 IDTVKAGESV
-584 TIIPLQAESRPIQNS
+584 TIIPLQGRI
-599 KVSMSGLFI
+599 
-608 DYRKIFQ
+608 
-615 RDSYGSHHSL
+615 
-625 HLQRPRQRTDVLVPA
+625 
-640 TPQHSRS
+640 
-647 SCRSRRYR
+647 
-655 YH
+655 

>member
-28 IPKLTKAGL
+28 LPKLTEAGL

-50 VDQPGKDSHRLRKA
+50 VDKPGKDSYRLRKA
-64 GASQMLIS
+64 GASQMLIA
-72 SRNRFALMTETPESE
+72 SRNRFALMTETPEAE
-87 SEFDY
+87 AEFEY

-120 HREEVGKPWLHPN
+120 HREEVGKPWLYPH
-133 DENIIAIAS
+133 DDNIIAIAS
-142 DSGELDSELPQM
+142 DTAELDSELPQM
-154 NINDLEAIAQ
+154 NINDLDAIAQ
-164 FVIQYVQEA
+164 FVLQYVQDA
-173 KAPKSKEKEAA
+173 KAPKSKEKDAA

-208 TVSETEACKI
+208 TVSEIEACKI
-218 EDAYGRVLADHVVS
+218 ENAYARVLAEDIIS

-244 DGYAIRGDD
+244 DGYAIRSDD
-253 VERESYQVVAK
+253 VDRDSYQIVAE
-264 VMAGHAYDK
+264 VMAGHAYDQ

-289 PINGDTVVMREQ
+289 PRNGDTVVMREQ
-301 ASKDGD
+301 ASQEGD
-307 TVTFNGA
+307 KVTFNGA
-314 SIKTGQNVRQ
+314 NIKAGQNVRQ
-324 AGEDLAIGNDVFTAG
+324 AGEDLAIGSDVFTVG

-466 GRPLAFGQIND
+466 GRPLAFGQINN

-510 WKPLKVSAIATENL
+510 WKPLKVNAIATENL

-538 ELDETGR
+538 ELDDTGR

-574 VDTVKAGESV
+574 IDTVKAGESV
-584 TIIPLQAESRPIQNS
+584 TIIPLQGRI
-599 KVSMSGLFI
+599 
-608 DYRKIFQ
+608 
-615 RDSYGSHHSL
+615 
-625 HLQRPRQRTDVLVPA
+625 
-640 TPQHSRS
+640 
-647 SCRSRRYR
+647 
-655 YH
+655 

>member
-28 IPKLTKAGL
+28 LPKLTEAGL

-50 VDQPGKDSHRLRKA
+50 VDKPGKDSYRLRKA
-64 GASQMLIS
+64 GASQMLIA
-72 SRNRFALMTETPESE
+72 SRNRFALMTETPEAE
-87 SEFDY
+87 AEFEY

-120 HREEVGKPWLHPN
+120 HREEVGKPWLYPH

-142 DSGELDSELPQM
+142 DSAELDSELPQM
-154 NINDLEAIAQ
+154 NINDLDAIAQ
-164 FVIQYVQEA
+164 FVLQYVQDA
-173 KAPKSKEKEAA
+173 KAPKSKEKDAA

-208 TVSETEACKI
+208 TVSEIEACKI
-218 EDAYGRVLADHVVS
+218 ENAYGRVLAEHIIS

-244 DGYAIRGDD
+244 DGYAIRSDD
-253 VERESYQVVAK
+253 VDRDSYQVVAE
-264 VMAGHAYDK
+264 VMAGHAYDQ

-289 PINGDTVVMREQ
+289 PFNSDTVVMREQ
-301 ASKDGD
+301 ASQEGD
-307 TVTFNGA
+307 KVTFNGA
-314 SIKTGQNVRQ
+314 NIKAGQNVRQ
-324 AGEDLAIGNDVFTAG
+324 AGEDLAIGSDVFTAC

-466 GRPLAFGQIND
+466 GRPLAFGQINN

-510 WKPLKVSAIATENL
+510 WKPLKVNAIATENL

-538 ELDETGR
+538 ELDDTGR

-574 VDTVKAGESV
+574 IDTVKAGESV
-584 TIIPLQAESRPIQNS
+584 TIIPLQGRI
-599 KVSMSGLFI
+599 
-608 DYRKIFQ
+608 
-615 RDSYGSHHSL
+615 
-625 HLQRPRQRTDVLVPA
+625 
-640 TPQHSRS
+640 
-647 SCRSRRYR
+647 
-655 YH
+655 

>member
-28 IPKLTKAGL
+28 LPKLTEAGL

-50 VDQPGKDSHRLRKA
+50 VDKPGKDSYRLRKA
-64 GASQMLIS
+64 GASQMLIA
-72 SRNRFALMTETPESE
+72 SRNRFALMTETPEAE
-87 SEFDY
+87 AEFEY

-97 DEDKLDVVL
+97 DEDMLDVVL

-120 HREEVGKPWLHPN
+120 HREEVGKPWLYPH

-142 DSGELDSELPQM
+142 DSAELDSELPQM
-154 NINDLEAIAQ
+154 NINDLDAIAQ
-164 FVIQYVQEA
+164 FVLQYVQDA
-173 KAPKSKEKEAA
+173 KAPKSKEKDAA

-208 TVSETEACKI
+208 TVSEIEACKI
-218 EDAYGRVLADHVVS
+218 ENAYGRVLAEDIIS

-244 DGYAIRGDD
+244 DGYAIRSDD
-253 VERESYQVVAK
+253 VDRDSYQVVAE
-264 VMAGHAYDK
+264 VMAGHAYDQ
-273 PLEVGQA
+273 PLQVGQA

-289 PINGDTVVMREQ
+289 PRNGDTVVMREQ
-301 ASKDGD
+301 ASQEGD
-307 TVTFNGA
+307 KVTFNGA
-314 SIKTGQNVRQ
+314 HIKAGQNVRQ
-324 AGEDLAIGNDVFTAG
+324 AGEDLAIGSDVFTAG
-339 TRLASPEMGMI
+339 ARLASPEMGMI

-466 GRPLAFGQIND
+466 GRPLAFGQINN

-510 WKPLKVSAIATENL
+510 WKPLKVNAIATENL

-538 ELDETGR
+538 ELDDTGR

-574 VDTVKAGESV
+574 IDTVKAGESV
-584 TIIPLQAESRPIQNS
+584 TIIPLQGRI
-599 KVSMSGLFI
+599 
-608 DYRKIFQ
+608 
-615 RDSYGSHHSL
+615 
-625 HLQRPRQRTDVLVPA
+625 
-640 TPQHSRS
+640 
-647 SCRSRRYR
+647 
-655 YH
+655 

>member
-28 IPKLTKAGL
+28 LPKLTEAGL

-50 VDQPGKDSHRLRKA
+50 VDKPGKDSYRLRKA
-64 GASQMLIS
+64 GASQMLIA
-72 SRNRFALMTETPESE
+72 SRNRFALMTETPEAE
-87 SEFDY
+87 AEFEY

-120 HREEVGKPWLHPN
+120 HREEVGKPWLYPH

-142 DSGELDSELPQM
+142 DSAELDSELPQM
-154 NINDLEAIAQ
+154 NINDLDAIAQ
-164 FVIQYVQEA
+164 FVLQYVQDA
-173 KAPKSKEKEAA
+173 KAPKSKEKDAA

-208 TVSETEACKI
+208 TVSEIEACKI
-218 EDAYGRVLADHVVS
+218 ENAYGRVLAKHIIS

-244 DGYAIRGDD
+244 DGYAIRSDD
-253 VERESYQVVAK
+253 VDRDSYQVVAE
-264 VMAGHAYDK
+264 VMAGHAYDQ

-289 PINGDTVVMREQ
+289 PRNGDTVVMREQ
-301 ASKDGD
+301 ASQEGD
-307 TVTFNGA
+307 KVTFNGA
-314 SIKTGQNVRQ
+314 NIKAGQNVRQ
-324 AGEDLAIGNDVFTAG
+324 AGEDLAIGSDVFTAG

-373 EVQAPGTE
+373 EVQVPGTE

-466 GRPLAFGQIND
+466 GRPLAFGQINN

-510 WKPLKVSAIATENL
+510 WKPLKVNAIATENL

-538 ELDETGR
+538 ELDNTGR

-574 VDTVKAGESV
+574 IDTVKAGESV
-584 TIIPLQAESRPIQNS
+584 TIIPLQGRI
-599 KVSMSGLFI
+599 
-608 DYRKIFQ
+608 
-615 RDSYGSHHSL
+615 
-625 HLQRPRQRTDVLVPA
+625 
-640 TPQHSRS
+640 
-647 SCRSRRYR
+647 
-655 YH
+655 